1 MNWFTRAIAE
11 ERVAAF
17 VPIPFLHIS
26 RIDRAMLLRLLRFSF
41 PFLALALSLA
51 SCGYIPRQVAGLTV
65 DASWDALP
73 LRKWL
78 AEDRSEPVALAF
90 CAPPECGPG
99 LAVSVVRLTGKDA
112 DITEAVLKEPERL
125 AQALRSP
132 AGRKPLKTHI
142 TVERLTDGR
151 YPGFAIDLAPI
162 DGSKRPAYGAA
173 FGRREGESLS
183 VVLVIG
189 EVQEAVRETAKQVAA
204 RELGS

>member
-1 MNWFTRAIAE
+1 
-11 ERVAAF
+11 
-17 VPIPFLHIS
+17 
-26 RIDRAMLLRLLRFSF
+26 MLLRLLRSF
-41 PFLALALSLA
+41 FPVLTIALAVA
-51 SCGYIPRQVAGLTV
+51 SCGYIPRQVAGLAV
-65 DASWDALP
+65 DSSWDALP

-90 CAPPECGPG
+90 CAPPECSPG

-112 DITEAVLKEPERL
+112 DITEAVLKDPERL
-125 AQALRSP
+125 ARALRSP
-132 AGRKPLKTHI
+132 AGRNKPVRTHI

-151 YPGFAIDLAPI
+151 YPGFAIDLAPA

-173 FGRREGESLS
+173 IGRREGEGLS

-189 EVQEAVRETAKQVAA
+189 EVQDAVRETAKQVAA